1 MKREPKWG
9 ENTWGMA
16 MCGELEPSRAEVSV
30 PAGDQAWS
38 PSSE

>member
-9 ENTWGMA
+9 ENTWGTA